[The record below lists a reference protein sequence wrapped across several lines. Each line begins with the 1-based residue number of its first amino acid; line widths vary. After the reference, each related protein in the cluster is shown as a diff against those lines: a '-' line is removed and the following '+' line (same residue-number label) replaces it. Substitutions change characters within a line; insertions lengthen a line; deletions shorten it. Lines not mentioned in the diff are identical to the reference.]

1 MCCFDDKSHTRLT
14 LFFTAAS
21 TPKECVAVTSLCQ
34 LAFVG
39 EACLTE
45 GRDVNFVASKF
56 PGHKRSPSL
65 GRVRFDVVE
74 QSSNV
79 L

>member
-1 MCCFDDKSHTRLT
+1 MCCFDGKSHTRVT
-14 LFFTAAS
+14 PFFTAAS
-21 TPKECVAVTSLCQ
+21 TPKECVTVTSLCQ

-56 PGHKRSPSL
+56 PGHKRSSSL
-65 GRVRFDVVE
+65 GPVRFDVVE
-74 QSSNV
+74 QSSSV
-79 L
+79 P